1 MSSQTAILALTLLA
15 ASSPPASAAP
25 PAPRT
30 YALDGPSGLV
40 LKNVVAEA
48 KEHEGRRA
56 VRIIEAPG
64 AEGET
69 IALLPDSDFG
79 DGEIEV
85 ELAGRPA
92 GGAPEGSRGFVGIAF
107 RVDPASLAYECFY
120 LRPTNGRAEDQLRR
134 NHSTQY
140 VSHPDFPWHRLRKEQ
155 PGVYESY
162 VDLEPGAWTRVR
174 IVVSGTSAR
183 LFVHGAEQ
191 PALVVND
198 LKRGRTR
205 GAVALWI
212 GQGTEA
218 FFRSL
223 RLEPGGP

>member
-1 MSSQTAILALTLLA
+1 MSSQAILALALLA
-15 ASSPPASAAP
+15 ASQPPASAAP
-25 PAPRT
+25 SAPRT
-30 YALDGPSGLV
+30 YTLDGVSGLV
-40 LKNVVAEA
+40 LKNVLAEPR
-48 KEHEGRRA
+48 EHAGRKG
-56 VRIIEAPG
+56 VRLVEAPG

-69 IALLPDSDFG
+69 IALLPDSEFG
-79 DGEIEV
+79 DGAIEV

-107 RVDPASLAYECFY
+107 RVDPASLAHECFY
-120 LRPTNGRAEDQLRR
+120 LRPTNGRAQDQLRR

-140 VSHPDFPWHRLRKEQ
+140 VSHPGFPWHRLRKEQ
-155 PGVYESY
+155 PGLYESY

-183 LFVHGAEQ
+183 LFLHGAEQ
-191 PALVVND
+191 PALIVND

-205 GAVALWI
+205 GAIALWI

-223 RLEPGGP
+223 RVEPAGP